1 MQPRF
6 RLRTLIL
13 GVAAVA
19 IFFGAERTRQRWN
32 YYRQQAALHDG
43 HRLHSERIERWLK
56 AILMVDDSMTSGR
69 GCGTALGRLKEI
81 RSWATSE
88 ATKAAHHARLSEQYR
103 RRW

>member
-1 MQPRF
+1 
-6 RLRTLIL
+6 LIL

-19 IFFGAERTRQRWN
+19 VFFGAERTRQRWN

-43 HRLHSERIERWLK
+43 HRLHSERIARWLK
-56 AILMVDDSMTSGR
+56 AGLMDRESMVLGR
-69 GCGTALGRLKEI
+69 RCGTALGRLKEI

-88 ATKAAHHARLSEQYR
+88 ATKAAYHARLSEQYR